1 MHKGDLLILRHV
13 LEKQESIAFSRDGHA
28 CGCYFTCKSHSPSTL
43 VELLA
48 CPRICPR
55 THPTQPSQPGMHPSK
70 VALDV
75 PYLEGSP
82 DKGQCSLHSNY
93 CPRNGG
99 SQPHP
104 TPQLV
109 AVAVVLL
116 SVVLGV
122 RPAHQD
128 DCSSCGSVM
137 TGGHIHPTKGTPP
150 GIPEITLL
158 APQEALNIRPPPSRP
173 GDVADLLKYRNKH
186 RIKWRDRGICS
197 TLTKT

>member
-1 MHKGDLLILRHV
+1 MKSPWVIHKGDLLILQHV

-28 CGCYFTCKSHSPSTL
+28 CGCYFTCKSHSTSTL

-99 SQPHP
+99 VSLTQHHTGSRCSGSSVSCAGGQAC
-104 TPQLV
+104 TPGCLQQLW
-109 AVAVVLL
+109 L
-116 SVVLGV
+116 SHD
-122 RPAHQD
+122 RWAHT
-128 DCSSCGSVM
+128 S
-137 TGGHIHPTKGTPP
+137 HKRNTPWN
-150 GIPEITLL
+150 T
-158 APQEALNIRPPPSRP
+158 
-173 GDVADLLKYRNKH
+173 
-186 RIKWRDRGICS
+186 
-197 TLTKT
+197 